1 MLDQDSNFY
10 LIHLSLLITC
20 LLNNVWVLLGE
31 VTCLSLSGIRGLRG
45 FIFPGLTFVILF
57 YADIKVKEQSLEN
70 LMR

>member
-1 MLDQDSNFY
+1 M
-10 LIHLSLLITC
+10 
-20 LLNNVWVLLGE
+20 VK
-31 VTCLSLSGIRGLRG
+31 G